1 MPVNVDTVYQ
11 TVQALANKEQR
22 GYLTPQEFNL
32 FAIQAQND
40 IFEQYLYDMN
50 ALRAARPEAHI
61 VGDSVQN
68 IMDKLRNTIGVTVSN
83 TAVVGGGTTLPT
95 AGKTGRIFV
104 TLGTPAV
111 RKTLRLMS
119 EDEIHN
125 LRGSRWH
132 LAVFDEAVYFE
143 DGIGRIQVWT
153 GAGQVTAPG
162 TVTCENITGRPGLVY
177 WGYTIVN
184 EKPLYNA
191 PTSQNFGLDNSEQ
204 ADLVI
209 NILKLAGISIEDP
222 QLFQAAQAEGQLN
235 LQQENK

>member
-1 MPVNVDTVYQ
+1 
-11 TVQALANKEQR
+11 
-22 GYLTPQEFNL
+22 
-32 FAIQAQND
+32 
-40 IFEQYLYDMN
+40 MN
-50 ALRAARPEAHI
+50 ALRAARPEDHV

-68 IMDKLRNTIGVTVSN
+68 IMDKLRNTTNVTVTN
-83 TAVVGGGTTLPT
+83 AANVTNGTTLPT
-95 AGKTGRIFV
+95 IGKTGRIFV
-104 TLGTPAV
+104 NLNGV
-111 RKTLRLMS
+111 RKTLRLID

-132 LAVFDEAVYFE
+132 LAAFDEAVYFE

-153 GAGQVTAPG
+153 GAGQINTTGP
-162 TVTCENITGRPGLVY
+162 VTCENITGRPGLVY

-184 EKPLYNA
+184 EKPLYN
-191 PTSQNFGLDNSEQ
+191 PSTSQNFGLDDSEQ

-209 NILKLAGISIEDP
+209 NVLKLAGMSIEDP

>member
-1 MPVNVDTVYQ
+1 MINVDTVYQ

-40 IFEQYLYDMN
+40 IFEQYIYDMN
-50 ALRAARPEAHI
+50 ALRAARPEDHV

-68 IMDKLRNTIGVTVSN
+68 IMDKLRNTDGVTVSN
-83 TAVVGGGTTLPT
+83 TDVVTGGTDLPT
-95 AGKTGRIFV
+95 IGKTGRIFV
-104 TLGTPAV
+104 TIGGV
-111 RKTLRLMS
+111 RKTLRLVS

-132 LAVFDEAVYFE
+132 LAAFDEAVYFE

-153 GAGQVTAPG
+153 GTGQITTTGP
-162 TVTCENITGRPGLVY
+162 VTCENITGRPGLVY
-177 WGYTIVN
+177 WGYTIIN
-184 EKPLYNA
+184 EKPLYN
-191 PTSQNFGLDNSEQ
+191 PSTSQNFGLDNSEQ

-209 NILKLAGISIEDP
+209 NILKLAGISIGDS
-222 QLFQAAQAEGQLN
+222 QLYSAAQAEDQQN